1 MDIFKEKVWPFA
13 LSTGIVIVL
22 IIFKIEFA
30 DSKALET
37 ALTGIITIAAL
48 IVGFFGTILPVI
60 IGIKNESTFARYV
73 FERDKNKLFLKYI
86 RSTLWIGILLM
97 AFSVIL
103 YFAGDYTIKYA
114 DKVLFYAD
122 AWLFISFLACIYRSM
137 NHMLKL
143 VFLTDADLTDK
154 GESDL
159 LMRSSSEAAEAMR
172 KDLLEKQKE
181 ENN

>member
-1 MDIFKEKVWPFA
+1 
-13 LSTGIVIVL
+13 
-22 IIFKIEFA
+22 
-30 DSKALET
+30 
-37 ALTGIITIAAL
+37 
-48 IVGFFGTILPVI
+48 
-60 IGIKNESTFARYV
+60 
-73 FERDKNKLFLKYI
+73 
-86 RSTLWIGILLM
+86 M

-122 AWLFISFLACIYRSM
+122 AWLLISFLACTYRSM

-143 VFLTDADLTDK
+143 VFSTDADLTDN
-154 GESDL
+154 GQSDL
-159 LMRSSSEAAEAMR
+159 LSRSSSEAAEAMR